1 MTVDRN
7 HASGDFAQ
15 MQRLREMLN
24 DVKRIETNLRS
35 LERNMIAIRD
45 GMFKIV
51 TNLRS
56 KNGDPQH

>member
-1 MTVDRN
+1 
-7 HASGDFAQ
+7 